1 MIRRRPIQIGSF
13 ESEELNLTPFLDLMM
28 VLIPFLMLT
37 TSFYS
42 VVVLTAKLP
51 TPVTSST
58 ASIPTFDLLTQV
70 STDSL
75 RLFVNQKP
83 RLSLALPKDGSLD
96 PAVLEAFHKELVAI
110 KAANPG
116 ETRMALDPAPR
127 VTLDR
132 IEQIMDQAVLQVGP
146 DGKKELFPNVAL
158 KGVYA
163 P

>member
-1 MIRRRPIQIGSF
+1 MIRRRPIQIGAF

-42 VVVLTAKLP
+42 VVVLSAKLP
-51 TPVTSST
+51 TPVTSP
-58 ASIPTFDLLTQV
+58 AVNLPTFDLLTQV
-70 STDSL
+70 SGDSL
-75 RLFVNQKP
+75 KLFVNQKP
-83 RLSLALPKDGSLD
+83 RLALALPKEGPMD
-96 PAVLEAFHKELVAI
+96 PAVLATFHKELVAI
-110 KAANPG
+110 KAEHPG
-116 ETRMALDPAPR
+116 ETRMALDPQPR

-132 IEQIMDQAVLQVGP
+132 IEQIMDQAVSQES
-146 DGKKELFPNVAL
+146 GKGKDALFPNVAL